1 MADITITATG
11 VLKSSA
17 ASVQTDEG
25 IAGGTITAGMP
36 IYKDTTAS
44 NVLKAADASA
54 LASSLVCGIALNGGA
69 TGQTIEYVTRD
80 PALVIGATVAV
91 GAVYVLSATAGGI
104 APEAD
109 IQSGEFVTLLGVANS
124 TTTINF
130 STGSN
135 MQAGVAHA

>member
-1 MADITITATG
+1 MADVTITATG

-54 LASSLVCGIALNGGA
+54 LATAVVCGIALNGGA

-80 PALVIGATVAV
+80 PALVAGGTLAV
-91 GAVYVLSATAGGI
+91 GTIYVLSATAGGI
-104 APEAD
+104 CPEAD
-109 IQSGEFVTLLGVANS
+109 ILTGEFITILGVAN
-124 TTTINF
+124 TTTTLNF
-130 STGSN
+130 SAGSN
-135 MQAGVAHA
+135 MRASIAHA